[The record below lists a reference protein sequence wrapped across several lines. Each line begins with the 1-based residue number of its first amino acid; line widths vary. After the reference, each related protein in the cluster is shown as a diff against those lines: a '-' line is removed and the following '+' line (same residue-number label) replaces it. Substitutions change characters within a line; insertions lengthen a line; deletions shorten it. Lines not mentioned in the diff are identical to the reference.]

1 MSVTSRTALHPVS
14 AQRSVAVYCA
24 ASAAIDAHFSA
35 AARTIGRVLG
45 ENGLRMV
52 FGGGRVGLMGE
63 AARACKKAGGRVIGV
78 TTTKLDAIEGG
89 WDGCDELE
97 VLPSMPQRRS
107 RMMEL
112 ADAFVILPGG
122 LGTYEE
128 FFEVLVGRQLGD
140 HPKPIV
146 VVNDHHYYDPMIA
159 MIEHGIDHKF
169 IAPAIRDALIVVDD
183 AADALPALLNHR
195 PRRHD
200 PAAFLYLPDDAAAH
214 LAQAC

>member
-1 MSVTSRTALHPVS
+1 MSNASFTPLRPVS
-14 AQRSVAVYCA
+14 AQLSVAVYCA
-24 ASAAIDAHFSA
+24 ASAAIDAHFA
-35 AARTIGRVLG
+35 DAARTIGRALG

-63 AARACKKAGGRVIGV
+63 AARACKAAGGRVFGV
-78 TTTKLDAIEGG
+78 TTAKLDALEGR
-89 WDGCDELE
+89 WEGCDEIEILG
-97 VLPSMPQRRS
+97 SMPQRRS

-146 VVNDHHYYDPMIA
+146 VVNDRRYYDPMIT
-159 MIEHGIDHKF
+159 MIEHGIEHRF

-183 AADALPALLNHR
+183 AADALPALLAHQ

-200 PAAFLYLPDDAAAH
+200 PAEFLFLPHDAAAH
-214 LAQAC
+214 LSQAS